1 MLMSQNMLQQA
12 TSFLLDYLKE
22 NRPEHANLQ
31 TRVIEMNLIHA
42 PQVADAIFGTGMLT
56 HYDRVAVGTLCEK
69 AGLYQRVSRT
79 RVYLMDIML
88 ITFFCIGT

>member
-1 MLMSQNMLQQA
+1 ML
-12 TSFLLDYLKE
+12 
-22 NRPEHANLQ
+22 
-31 TRVIEMNLIHA
+31 
-42 PQVADAIFGTGMLT
+42 IFGTGMLT

-79 RVYLMDIML
+79 RVYLMNIML